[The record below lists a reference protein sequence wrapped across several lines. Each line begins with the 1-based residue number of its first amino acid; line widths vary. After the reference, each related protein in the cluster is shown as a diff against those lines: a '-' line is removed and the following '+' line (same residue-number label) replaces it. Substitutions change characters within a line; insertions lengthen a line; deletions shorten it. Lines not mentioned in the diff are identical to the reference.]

1 MWDWLCDMAPTM
13 RTRYPKIFAG
23 TRGKHL
29 FRLVR
34 LCLLAVSRSIAPRS
48 TLMQYEQEELVPEY
62 CSYFEGK
69 AFDELDVA
77 RSELSIRYA

>member
-29 FRLVR
+29 FRPVR
-34 LCLLAVSRSIAPRS
+34 LCLLAN
-48 TLMQYEQEELVPEY
+48 EQEELVPEY

-69 AFDELDVA
+69 TFDELDQLA
-77 RSELSIRYA
+77 RSFHFGMLGIFHWK